1 MRAFS
6 GFHSPLLPFLLS
18 PKLFIWPSVIFP

>member
-6 GFHSPLLPFLLS
+6 GFHALLLPFLLS
-18 PKLFIWPSVIFP
+18 PNCLFWPSVIFP